1 MATSK
6 KERFGSRAKFNSPE
20 SLQASMNKA
29 LGREPVAAVVPD
41 ENFLLDIEETDQN
54 QQTQQSLQAALEAE
68 PEFALSAEPAASELV
83 VAEDN
88 ITPVTAIPNLR
99 STVTT
104 ASCVKA
110 LEDSVGF
117 GRTAFYL
124 EVGVGL
130 AVFASSTT
138 GTDLA
143 TKRVVMDIYSQAG
156 FEVSPTGKDYKTV
169 SRRVNA
175 SAKLFDK
182 LGADV
187 VNAAMGGLR
196 DMKAI
201 KSLCHH
207 MTDNYKFDTI
217 NAVLEF
223 VGKPVLQTNTPEV
236 RAARAAALVKTL
248 EQNSASDSSIDER
261 IAIQRAE
268 RLKKEQEDSDGFIVF
283 FGPMS
288 LVIPR
293 DAKVAEIR
301 AMAQKLTEFA
311 DRLESEIG
319 TPEEQRNRE
328 MHS

>member
-1 MATSK
+1 METSK
-6 KERFGSRAKFNSPE
+6 KERFGNRSKFNSPE
-20 SLQASMNKA
+20 SLQASLNKA
-29 LGREPVAAVVPD
+29 LGRVPVATD
-41 ENFLLDIEETDQN
+41 ENLPLDIEETDQTI
-54 QQTQQSLQAALEAE
+54 QIDQSLQAALEAE
-68 PEFALSAEPAASELV
+68 PLSPMSELV

-88 ITPVTAIPNLR
+88 ITPITAIPNLR

-110 LEDSVGF
+110 LEDSAGF
-117 GRTAFYL
+117 GRTSFYL
-124 EVGVGL
+124 EIGVSL

-156 FEVSPTGKDYKTV
+156 FDVGTDGTDYKTV
-169 SRRVNA
+169 RRRIST
-175 SAKLFDK
+175 SAKLFNK

-207 MTDNYKFDTI
+207 MGETYKFDTI

-223 VGKPVLQTNTPEV
+223 VGEPVQQTNTPEV

-248 EQNSASDSSIDER
+248 EQNSAVDSSIDER
-261 IAIQRAE
+261 IAAQRAE
-268 RLKKEQEDSDGFIVF
+268 RLRKEQEESDGFIVF
-283 FGPMS
+283 FGSMS

-293 DAKVAEIR
+293 DAKVVEIR